1 MSEDCH
7 DCCGG
12 DPVVQKKPDGA
23 LRAIRGKRCDG
34 MIYKLT
40 DQDLRTYHGFQ
51 WKLGVEVRTSGE
63 GGLCGPGWLH
73 VYVDPLVAVLLNPIH
88 ANISD
93 PRMFAEEGEVEID
106 DHGMKGGVTH
116 LTLSHEIPVPAITT
130 EQRVR
135 FAVLCAKECYTEPAW
150 VAWAD
155 GWLSGDDRSPEAA
168 VAAAWEAARASVA
181 AVAPEAAPEAAAVA
195 AAWAA
200 EAAWAAVAPE
210 AAEAAVAAWAVAA
223 AEAAEAAWA
232 VAAEWAVRTAHINL
246 PALARRAME
255 E

>member
-1 MSEDCH
+1 VSEDCH

-12 DPVVQKKPDGA
+12 DPVAQKKPDGA
-23 LRAIRGKRCDG
+23 LRAILRKRCDG

-63 GGLCGPGWLH
+63 GGLCGPGWIH
-73 VYVDPLVAVLLNPIH
+73 VYTDLLVAVMMNPIFGDLK
-88 ANISD
+88 N
-93 PRMFAEEGEVEID
+93 PRMFEEPGEIEKD
-106 DHGMKGGVTH
+106 DYGLTGGVTH
-116 LTLSHEIPVPAITT
+116 LALSHEIPVPAITT

-168 VAAAWEAARASVA
+168 SA
-181 AVAPEAAPEAAAVA
+181 
-195 AAWAA
+195 AA
-200 EAAWAAVAPE
+200 EAAWAAEAE
-210 AAEAAVAAWAVAA
+210 AAEAGAEEEAAVAAA
-223 AEAAEAAWA
+223 
-232 VAAEWAVRTAHINL
+232 WAVRTAHINL

-255 E
+255 EVSDDTQTA